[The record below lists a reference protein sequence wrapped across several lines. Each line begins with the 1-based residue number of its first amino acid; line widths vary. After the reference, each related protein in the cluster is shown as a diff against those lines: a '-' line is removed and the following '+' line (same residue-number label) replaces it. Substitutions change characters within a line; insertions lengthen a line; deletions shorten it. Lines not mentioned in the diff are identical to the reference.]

1 MQCYPSYAMYWAVLA
16 ASKLDN
22 WTSLQLGSH
31 TAALQNSK
39 ESLGDTYTYI
49 HILYISSETIYILYI
64 SSESIYKLYLRMC
77 VCLSLS
83 HSMIMKAPNQTS
95 TPLKVNGRPRYAI
108 QIIREIKHLELH

>member
-1 MQCYPSYAMYWAVLA
+1 M
-16 ASKLDN
+16 
-22 WTSLQLGSH
+22 
-31 TAALQNSK
+31 
-39 ESLGDTYTYI
+39 YI
-49 HILYISSETIYILYI
+49 HILYISAETIYILYI

-108 QIIREIKHLELH
+108 QIIREMKHLELH